1 MALIP
6 AILKVFVCLFS
17 GEINHGFVPC
27 NEPFLCFHFTKIHN
41 TALAIFLCAF
51 VVLFFS
57 NNYNHK
63 IERVAA

>member
-41 TALAIFLCAF
+41 TALAIFC
-51 VVLFFS
+51 VLLSFYFS
-57 NNYNHK
+57 VIIITIK
-63 IERVAA
+63 